1 MSLPVAVLKK
11 GGGRM
16 LKEGGLWIFDNEIAS
31 VSPEAEDGGLIVV
44 QDFDGYPMGTGFYNS
59 RSKIAV
65 RIMSRGRET
74 LIDEAFLRERV
85 RAAWEYRKKVVDT
98 SSCRLIFGEAD
109 FLPGLVVDKFS
120 DVLVVQS
127 LALGIDR
134 MKGTIL
140 RLLLETLAKD
150 GVQIRGIYERS
161 DAKVRRQEGM
171 DPKKGF
177 LGEPFDTKVEIV
189 ENGVK
194 YIVDVEG
201 RRCPKRA
208 EDRLFP

>member
-1 MSLPVAVLKK
+1 M
-11 GGGRM
+11 
-16 LKEGGLWIFDNEIAS
+16 
-31 VSPEAEDGGLIVV
+31 
-44 QDFDGYPMGTGFYNS
+44 
-59 RSKIAV
+59 
-65 RIMSRGRET
+65 
-74 LIDEAFLRERV
+74 IDEAFLRERV

-189 ENGVK
+189 
-194 YIVDVEG
+194 
-201 RRCPKRA
+201 
-208 EDRLFP
+208 